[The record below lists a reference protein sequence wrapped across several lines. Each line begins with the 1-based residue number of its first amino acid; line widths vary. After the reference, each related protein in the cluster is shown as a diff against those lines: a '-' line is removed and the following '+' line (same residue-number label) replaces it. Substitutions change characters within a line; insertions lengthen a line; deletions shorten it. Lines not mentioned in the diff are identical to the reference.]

1 MSYAL
6 ATNTLNIPSDRLSQ
20 LIVVDIAPSIG
31 KLSSDFISYVSA
43 MREIEALPP
52 GVIKTRTDAD
62 NILKAYEP
70 VCFLTL
76 VARLS
81 FDINARIFP
90 FANSFLPIYNFQVT
104 CGRQATTTECP
115 KKRSS

>member
-6 ATNTLNIPSDRLSQ
+6 ATKNLSIPPDRLSQ

-62 NILKAYEP
+62 NILKACEP
-70 VCFLTL
+70 VCALTL
-76 VARLS
+76 APSLS
-81 FDINARIFP
+81 LNINARIFP
-90 FANSFLPIYNFQVT
+90 FANSFLPIYNFQVI
-104 CGRQATTTECP
+104 CGRQATVTELP
-115 KKRSS
+115 KKRGS